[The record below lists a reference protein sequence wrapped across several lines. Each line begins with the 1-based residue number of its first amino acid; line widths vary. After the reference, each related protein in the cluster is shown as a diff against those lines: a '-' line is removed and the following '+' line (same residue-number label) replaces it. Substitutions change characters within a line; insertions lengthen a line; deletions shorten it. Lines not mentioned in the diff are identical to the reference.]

1 MTRVLHIAW
10 ISNVDSAIYEF
21 LNDLARRRVAVA
33 QWFSEVRFL
42 TKIQNFFLCPM
53 LVTRQKDN
61 FRYFLPELKIY
72 YFTLWLVLQRTNV
85 VHFNPI
91 RLHMRQFSCLS
102 ILIGLHEQ
110 GRKGHLTNRSKID
123 LFMITINELK
133 P

>member
-61 FRYFLPELKIY
+61 FRYF
-72 YFTLWLVLQRTNV
+72 FTRAQNL
-85 VHFNPI
+85 
-91 RLHMRQFSCLS
+91 LS
-102 ILIGLHEQ
+102 YSMA
-110 GRKGHLTNRSKID
+110 RPAKS
-123 LFMITINELK
+123 
-133 P
+133 

>member
-10 ISNVDSAIYEF
+10 ISNVDGAIYEF

-72 YFTLWLVLQRTNV
+72 YFTPWLVLQRANV

-91 RLHMRQFSCLS
+91 RLHMRQFSWLS

>member
-21 LNDLARRRVAVA
+21 LNDLVRLRVAVA

-42 TKIQNFFLCPM
+42 TKTQNFFLCP
-53 LVTRQKDN
+53 V
-61 FRYFLPELKIY
+61 
-72 YFTLWLVLQRTNV
+72 QRANV